1 MKGMPDDLAQRKQN
15 ILMVQYKDQL
25 QWKSFE
31 ERVRKVIVDL
41 MKPMQSQV
49 DRIDKYSNG
58 MHQNVV
64 K

>member
-1 MKGMPDDLAQRKQN
+1 MPDDLAQRKQN

-25 QWKSFE
+25 QWKAFE

-49 DRIDKYSNG
+49 DRMDKFSNG
-58 MHQNVV
+58 MNQNVV